1 MTTEEHTAQW
11 AMDKG
16 TEIQTRFVTGDIN
29 VLSCSTTF
37 ELGVD
42 VGEVEAVLLRNVP
55 PSPANYVQRAGRA
68 GRRTGAAAMV
78 VTLAQRRNHD
88 LAWFARPEAMVSG
101 VVAPPRIILDNP
113 ILARRHAHSVAFAA
127 YQRRAESRT
136 AGDFFLPDASG
147 GTRDADFLE
156 WLHTHP
162 SDLGEALVR
171 ITPDGAAALIDLAG
185 WGWVDALVADDPR
198 DPTFGWLRRAGDEV
212 RGDAGRLAELI
223 DDAAGRQEFKAAE
236 RLKWQRRTLVGAN
249 IVNTLARRNV
259 LPKYGFP
266 VDVVPLDLTG
276 ATGADGIELDRD
288 LRLAIGEYAP
298 GSEVVAAKIV
308 WRSMGLRRQ
317 PERGWPQ
324 TEWAVCATC
333 DAYRGGLIRPM
344 TCEVCGSPDTR
355 HAGTW
360 IAPVFG
366 FRGVRSQTVIGETPV
381 LRRSSIRSWF
391 GEYGRSAA
399 NTPLVVPAGIR
410 EGSALVRRSS
420 QGRVVVLNLGPG
432 QRGFRI
438 CESCGYGEPT
448 PLRGARAAGG
458 GSAPIAIR

>member
-1 MTTEEHTAQW
+1 MDPAQILDTLWDEITIRDSPWAQLLPATIDPRRGGPVRRLAHGRVEFTGAEGAEGPWRCDTCRTLAWFMVADVCPTYQCRGTIRPVQAGADRGHYAALYKSYVLVPMTTEEHTAQW

-249 IVNTLARRNV
+249 IVKKRAPQRPAQVRLSGRRRAARPDRRDRGRRDRTRPRPAPRDRRV
-259 LPKYGFP
+259 RAGLGGRRGEDR
-266 VDVVPLDLTG
+266 VALDGVAPT
-276 ATGADGIELDRD
+276 ART
-288 LRLAIGEYAP
+288 RLAADRVG
-298 GSEVVAAKIV
+298 GVRD
-308 WRSMGLRRQ
+308 WRRVSRRTH
-317 PERGWPQ
+317 P
-324 TEWAVCATC
+324 
-333 DAYRGGLIRPM
+333 
-344 TCEVCGSPDTR
+344 PDD
-355 HAGTW
+355 
-360 IAPVFG
+360 V
-366 FRGVRSQTVIGETPV
+366 RGVR
-381 LRRSSIRSWF
+381 
-391 GEYGRSAA
+391 
-399 NTPLVVPAGIR
+399 
-410 EGSALVRRSS
+410 
-420 QGRVVVLNLGPG
+420 
-432 QRGFRI
+432 
-438 CESCGYGEPT
+438 
-448 PLRGARAAGG
+448 
-458 GSAPIAIR
+458 